1 MKTDNLRVPAPKKPV
16 PAPLAKSGMI
26 ASRSF
31 GPPVGAPRPTP
42 KAIITSQDRRHT
54 QRVML
59 RIQASVH
66 VALQGK
72 EATFKVTTVS
82 VNSGGALVV
91 MERSLPPDTRLVLE
105 HNQTRQRVS
114 CRVMRAA
121 REMPEGFQI
130 PIEFDSPAPDFW
142 KIAFPPTD
150 WSPSD

>member
-1 MKTDNLRVPAPKKPV
+1 MKTDNLQTPAKKPA
-16 PAPLAKSGMI
+16 PAPLSKSAMI

-31 GPPVGAPRPTP
+31 GPAVGTPRATA

-59 RIQASVH
+59 RIQASIH

-72 EATFKVTTVS
+72 EATFKVTTLS

-91 MERSLPPDTRLVLE
+91 MERSLPQDTRLVLE
-105 HNQTRQRVS
+105 HGQTRERVA
-114 CRVMRAA
+114 CRVTRGA

-130 PIEFDSPAPDFW
+130 PLEFDSPAPGFW

>member
-1 MKTDNLRVPAPKKPV
+1 LKADNLRVPAAKKLL
-16 PAPLAKSGMI
+16 PAPAPKSPMI

-31 GPPVGAPRPTP
+31 GPPVGTPRATQ

-59 RIQASVH
+59 RIHASIH

-72 EATFKVTTVS
+72 ESTFKVTTVS

-105 HNQTRQRVS
+105 HNQTRQRVA
-114 CRVMRAA
+114 CRVTRAA
-121 REMPEGFQI
+121 REMPGGFQI
-130 PIEFDSPAPDFW
+130 PIEFDAPAPDFW
-142 KIAFPPTD
+142 KIAFPTTD
-150 WSPSD
+150 